1 MKPKVTMD
9 IADGIARI
17 GMDDGKVNAM
27 STDLMNEISA
37 ALDAA
42 EAADAVVVLSGRE
55 GIFSAGFDLR
65 TFDRGAEAGFE
76 MVHTG
81 AQLIVRLLKFPQP
94 VLTVCTGHAYPMGA
108 FLMMSAD
115 ARIGIDGPWR
125 IGMNE
130 VAIGLT
136 VPKFAVELARHR
148 LTAPGF
154 VSVNVAAMHGP
165 MDAMRLG
172 YLDRVVAPEHLAS
185 CIDEEAMRLCALD
198 LGSFRGTKARINE
211 PALTAITTAIEEEY
225 GAVKRVSGDA

>member
-1 MKPKVTMD
+1 MNPSVTID

-27 STDLMNEISA
+27 STNLMNQLSA

-81 AQLIVRLLKFPQP
+81 AQLIVRLLSFPLP
-94 VLTVCTGHAYPMGA
+94 ILTVCTGHAYPMGA

-115 ARIGIDGPWR
+115 SRIGIDGPWR

-148 LTAPGF
+148 LTAPGLAC
-154 VSVNVAAMHGP
+154 VNVAAMHAP
-165 MDAMRLG
+165 LDAMRLG
-172 YLDRVVAPEHLAS
+172 YLDRVVAPEKLAE
-185 CIDEEAMRLCALD
+185 CIDEEATRLRTLD
-198 LGSFRGTKARINE
+198 IGSFRGTKARINQ
-211 PALTAITTAIEEEY
+211 PALTAITAAIEDEY
-225 GAVKRVSGDA
+225 GATNNTMTGS